1 MKEDDPFEK
10 LREEDPAAWQELM
23 NTLPDVRDGLN
34 RQQRAL
40 LVTMNK
46 LGLRSDSRMKS
57 TAYVS
62 LNTPHITAKPY
73 QPAIRTHLREIRFSE
88 ETGETETWFEPDLFD
103 E

>member
-1 MKEDDPFEK
+1 MTDEFFEK
-10 LREEDPAAWQELM
+10 LKEENPEAWQELM

-46 LGLRSDSRMKS
+46 LGLRSDAKMKS

-62 LNTPHITAKPY
+62 LNTPHITAAYYRKAVSAGDPDTS
-73 QPAIRTHLREIRFSE
+73 PGGSVLR
-88 ETGETETWFEPDLFD
+88 
-103 E
+103 

>member
-1 MKEDDPFEK
+1 MTDDFFEK
-10 LREEDPAAWQELM
+10 LKEENPEAWQELM

-46 LGLRSDSRMKS
+46 LGLRSDAKMKS

-73 QPAIRTHLREIRFSE
+73 QPAIRTHLREVRFSDDGTE
-88 ETGETETWFEPDLFD
+88 EERWYTPDLF
-103 E
+103 EE